1 MIAACRGHNGRS
13 IELFQASL
21 RLRHELG
28 DEAGLAECLEGLA
41 EVSSADGQHDTTAT
55 LLAASAALRTRT
67 GSRASAD
74 EQLMADRLL
83 ATARGH
89 LEAAAFARDVDRGR
103 SFLLGELVDYAQG
116 VGRRAP

>member
-1 MIAACRGHNGRS
+1 
-13 IELFQASL
+13 
-21 RLRHELG
+21 
-28 DEAGLAECLEGLA
+28 
-41 EVSSADGQHDTTAT
+41 
-55 LLAASAALRTRT
+55 
-67 GSRASAD
+67 
-74 EQLMADRLL
+74 MADRLL